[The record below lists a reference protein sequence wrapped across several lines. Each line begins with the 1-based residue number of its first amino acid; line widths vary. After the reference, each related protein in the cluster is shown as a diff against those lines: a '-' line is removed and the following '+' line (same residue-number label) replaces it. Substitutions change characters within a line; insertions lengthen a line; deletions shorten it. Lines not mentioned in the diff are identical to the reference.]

1 MLLLPYYT
9 SVLMDIHSY
18 LSLTPLTINELSFV
32 EKTGD
37 YEHVNEG

>member
-9 SVLMDIHSY
+9 SVLMDINSY

-32 EKTGD
+32 EKKT
-37 YEHVNEG
+37 